1 MKFSA
6 YLCARLGLSA
16 DQKIRIVPSLLVNQ
30 VLSCEM
36 KGTENLVDKQPGYT
50 GNYCPD
56 FCEAPLLDLELP
68 LVLLSDLLEVESAL
82 AEVPEPGYK

>member
-16 DQKIRIVPSLLVNQ
+16 DQRIRIVPSLLVNQ

-36 KGTENLVDKQPGYT
+36 KGTENLVGKQPGYT
-50 GNYCPD
+50 GKITARIFANPHYSIWN
-56 FCEAPLLDLELP
+56 FH
-68 LVLLSDLLEVESAL
+68 
-82 AEVPEPGYK
+82 